1 MGIELKVANMSSPFI
16 RENRH
21 SDVDISVSN
30 LKWYGPAV
38 DISNYGIIVI
48 TFSWIYQESP
58 SQQKRNQHKERRNR

>member
-38 DISNYGIIVI
+38 DIKVIINYI
-48 TFSWIYQESP
+48 EPDSP
-58 SQQKRNQHKERRNR
+58 RMAQPAKEKPT

>member
-48 TFSWIYQESP
+48 TFSWIYQE
-58 SQQKRNQHKERRNR
+58 

>member
-1 MGIELKVANMSSPFI
+1 MGTHRGSMGIELKVANMSSPFI

-38 DISNYGIIVI
+38 DISNCKYI
-48 TFSWIYQESP
+48 ELD
-58 SQQKRNQHKERRNR
+58 